1 MMTIHTTV
9 MSIHA
14 ATKLIPLLAI
24 VDDKEQRTDDINNNP
39 LPTKFQRNL
48 LQSTIFAGLRFDHAP
63 HHGIH
68 HFVKI
73 TSCSTFSFLGSAVC
87 KLIHG
92 T

>member
-24 VDDKEQRTDDINNNP
+24 VDDEEQRTDNINNNP

-48 LQSTIFAGLRFDHAP
+48 LQSTIFARLPFSHTLQQ
-63 HHGIH
+63 HIH
-68 HFVKI
+68 NLVKVARGATFV
-73 TSCSTFSFLGSAVC
+73 VC
-87 KLIHG
+87 IVGMTVHRS
-92 T
+92 